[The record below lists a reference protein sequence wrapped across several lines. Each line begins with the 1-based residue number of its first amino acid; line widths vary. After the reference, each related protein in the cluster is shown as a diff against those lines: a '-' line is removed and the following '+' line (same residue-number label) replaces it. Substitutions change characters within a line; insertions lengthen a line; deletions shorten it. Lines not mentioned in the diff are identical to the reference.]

1 MTAIAHPSATLDQLR
16 EATTGQVVT
25 ADDGAYDDVRSAW
38 NLSYQHA
45 PAVVVVAET
54 TEDVVAAVRHARSQG
69 LRIAVQTTGH
79 GVGRLADAGALLID
93 LSKLV
98 DVRIDPEARTATV
111 AGGTTWRPV
120 LEAASAVGLAPL
132 LGSTPDVGVVG
143 YTLGGGLGWLA
154 RAHGMGREMLRAA
167 ELVTPDGDVV
177 EVSESS
183 NPELLWALRGG
194 GTSGLGIV
202 TSMTVDLVPVSMV
215 YGGNLLYPAE
225 MAPEVMA
232 RYAEW
237 VQDLPDAMTSSVVL
251 MNFPPFEEVPEPIRG
266 RSFAIVRGCHS
277 GSLEEGQALVDEWRA
292 WAVPALDMFGPMPF
306 AAVETISNDP
316 VDPVAAAVTTEWL
329 TELSSDVI
337 DVLRRAT
344 YPTAGPPL
352 LAFSEVRHVGG
363 AAGRGVGAAFGGTTD
378 LLLEVVA
385 ITPTPE
391 AGVAAKALLEQLHRQ
406 LAPATTGGT
415 YLNFTEGEEKQ
426 SRSASGF
433 EADALERLR
442 AVKAEIDPADVM
454 SHGVDVTR

>member
-1 MTAIAHPSATLDQLR
+1 VAR
-16 EATTGQVVT
+16 V
-25 ADDGAYDDVRSAW
+25 AD
-38 NLSYQHA
+38 
-45 PAVVVVAET
+45 E
-54 TEDVVAAVRHARSQG
+54 
-69 LRIAVQTTGH
+69 
-79 GVGRLADAGALLID
+79 GALLVD

-98 DVRIDPEARTATV
+98 DVRIDAEARTATV

-120 LEAASAVGLAPL
+120 LEASSAVGLAPL

-154 RAHGMGREMLRAA
+154 RAFGMGRDMLRAV
-167 ELVTPDGDVV
+167 ELVTPDGEVV
-177 EVSESS
+177 EVSETS

-194 GTSGLGIV
+194 GTSGLGII
-202 TSMTVDLVPVSMV
+202 TSMTVDLVPVDVV

-251 MNFPPFEEVPEPIRG
+251 MNYPPFEEVPEPIRG
-266 RSFAIVRGCHS
+266 RSFVIVRGCHS
-277 GSLEEGQALVDEWRA
+277 GSLDEGEQLMDGWRA
-292 WAVPALDMFGPMPF
+292 WATPALDMFGPMPF
-306 AAVETISNDP
+306 AAVETISSDP

-329 TELSSDVI
+329 TELSTDVI
-337 DVLRRAT
+337 DALFGAT

-352 LAFSEVRHVGG
+352 LAMSEVRHVGD
-363 AAGRGVGAAFGGTTD
+363 AAGRGDGPTLGGTSE

-391 AGVAAKALLEQLHRQ
+391 LQVAAKALIADLRRQ

-426 SRSASGF
+426 VRSASGF

-442 AVKAEIDPADVM
+442 VVKAEVDPDDVM
-454 SHGVDVTR
+454 SHGIDVTR